1 MQIISDYREHHINDL
16 FKSLNIEFKTENMP
30 IGDFKIMNGDS
41 VKTLIERKT
50 ISDLVSSIIDGRYKE
65 QSFRLSHL
73 DNLHPHNIF
82 YIIEGDLNTYKPNT
96 RIKTESIRSAM
107 FTLSYYKGFNVINT
121 KTKLE
126 TANYIKFIYDKI
138 GKQPNIEPY
147 TQIGGGSVEKEE
159 YVNVVKKTKRDN
171 INKDNITIL
180 MLSQIPG
187 ISTKIAKA
195 ILNKYTFEELVI
207 GKFDTCDITYNDTN
221 RKIPKKSLITIK
233 DYLVTI

>member
-73 DNLHPHNIF
+73 DNLHQHNIF

-96 RIKTESIRSAM
+96 RIKTESIRTAM

-147 TQIGGGSVEKEE
+147 TQIGGSVEKEE

-195 ILNKYTFEELVI
+195 VLNKYTFEELVI
-207 GKFDTCDITYNDTN
+207 GKFDTCDITYTDTN